1 MNNNE
6 EMTVPKKLYHYTSK
20 EGFLGIIENKTLW
33 ASEILFMNDGKEAC
47 IPLEIL
53 KELLEENKNEWKDF
67 LELYESVR
75 GVETYVISFSE
86 KKDDL
91 NMWRAYGDNASGIC
105 IEFNSCNLFE
115 SLRNNQI
122 KIELTFEK
130 NICDKQEQKNVIQS
144 LLDSEKENSDLNMW
158 RAYDDT
164 GSSVFIEFYNRF
176 DASKE
181 SQEKIE
187 LSWKKCIYDKQEQK
201 NEIQSLLDS
210 EKASKGL
217 FDASFFE
224 KLLKFS
230 PYFKD
235 ESFRDEK
242 EWRIIVKLD
251 TGENRELKNVR
262 FRKDIFVPY
271 CELRIEKEKI
281 PREDVEDEYPWL
293 GDITVGHNTTDIF
306 YDSVLHAC
314 SVYGIGFGRVL
325 EREPR
330 KSDIPYRG

>member
-187 LSWKKCIYDKQEQK
+187 LSWKKCCM
-201 NEIQSLLDS
+201 QSGT
-210 EKASKGL
+210 A
-217 FDASFFE
+217 
-224 KLLKFS
+224 
-230 PYFKD
+230 
-235 ESFRDEK
+235 
-242 EWRIIVKLD
+242 
-251 TGENRELKNVR
+251 
-262 FRKDIFVPY
+262 
-271 CELRIEKEKI
+271 
-281 PREDVEDEYPWL
+281 
-293 GDITVGHNTTDIF
+293 
-306 YDSVLHAC
+306 
-314 SVYGIGFGRVL
+314 GRMEAV
-325 EREPR
+325 
-330 KSDIPYRG
+330 S